1 MTNEAYFEIGQ
12 RIRKFRKARGLS
24 QEQLAEKID
33 ISTTHMSHIE
43 TANTKLSLSVF
54 VDIVEALSIRADDL
68 LFDTPK
74 VGMCDFANE
83 ILTMLDGC
91 STSQAQVVVDVAK
104 TTKQALAAFF
114 PDRVI

>member
-1 MTNEAYFEIGQ
+1 MDYYAIGQ
-12 RIRKFRKARGLS
+12 RIKEFRKKENMT
-24 QEQLAEKID
+24 QEQLAD
-33 ISTTHMSHIE
+33 AVNISPSHMSHIE